1 MLPPNARTSQPRRRR
16 NERDGPVDSVKPR
29 FAPSSRSEDKRLKI
43 LAAAREVF
51 VQHGFQAA
59 SMDLVAAAAGVSK
72 VTIYSKFGS
81 KQELF
86 SAIVDDICEQ
96 ILAMEI
102 IVPEAVASTYAGLAE
117 LAVRYASVLFDPEVL
132 ALVRLAIGENHNQR
146 FIGRLYYQAGPAR
159 ARAGLAD
166 LLRAMSDSGD
176 LAIDDPELAA
186 DQFVALLQP
195 RRYYALLDPA
205 ASPSA
210 EEIERIARAGV
221 EVFLSHYATQPPD

>member
-1 MLPPNARTSQPRRRR
+1 MNGTVRTDRGRRAADPAKLPSAR
-16 NERDGPVDSVKPR
+16 
-29 FAPSSRSEDKRLKI
+29 SSGSTDKHQRI

-51 VQHGFQAA
+51 IQHGFQAA

-102 IVPEAVASTYAGLAE
+102 VLPGAVESSYEGLTE
-117 LAVRYASVLFDPEVL
+117 LAIRYALVLFDPEVL
-132 ALVRLAIGENHNQR
+132 ALVRLAIGENHDER
-146 FIGRLYYQAGPAR
+146 LLGRLYYQAGPAR
-159 ARAGLAD
+159 ARAGLAR
-166 LLRAMSDSGD
+166 LLQAMSDSGD

-210 EEIERIARAGV
+210 EEIEQVARAGA
-221 EVFLSHYATQPPD
+221 EVFLSHYATRPRS

>member
-1 MLPPNARTSQPRRRR
+1 MNRTVRTGHHRGQ
-16 NERDGPVDSVKPR
+16 VDSVKLPS
-29 FAPSSRSEDKRLKI
+29 APSSRSEDKRLRI

-81 KQELF
+81 KHELF

-96 ILAMEI
+96 ILAMEM
-102 IVPEAVASTYAGLAE
+102 IVPEAVESTYEGLAE
-117 LAVRYASVLFDPEVL
+117 LAVCYASVLFDPEVL
-132 ALVRLAIGENHNQR
+132 ALARLAIGENHNQKY
-146 FIGRLYYQAGPAR
+146 IGRLYYQAGPAR

-205 ASPSA
+205 ASPPA

-221 EVFLSHYATQPPD
+221 EVFLSYYAMQPRD

>member
-1 MLPPNARTSQPRRRR
+1 MNRTVRAGHGRDAASPARLRTARSP
-16 NERDGPVDSVKPR
+16 
-29 FAPSSRSEDKRLKI
+29 RSEDKRARI
-43 LAAAREVF
+43 LAAARQVF
-51 VQHGFQAA
+51 LRHGFQAA

-102 IVPEAVASTYAGLAE
+102 ILPGAVESSYEGLTE
-117 LAVRYASVLFDPEVL
+117 LAVRYALVLFDPDVL
-132 ALVRLAIGENHNQR
+132 DLVRLAIGENQDQKLL
-146 FIGRLYYQAGPAR
+146 GRLYYQAGPAR

-166 LLRAMSDSGD
+166 LLRAMSESGD

-205 ASPSA
+205 ASPST

-221 EVFLSHYATQPPD
+221 EVFLSRYATRPRHLNPGG

>member
-1 MLPPNARTSQPRRRR
+1 MNRTVRAGHGRDAASPARLRTARSP
-16 NERDGPVDSVKPR
+16 
-29 FAPSSRSEDKRLKI
+29 RSEDKRARI
-43 LAAAREVF
+43 LAAARQVF
-51 VQHGFQAA
+51 LRHGFQAA

-102 IVPEAVASTYAGLAE
+102 ILPGAVESSYEGLTE
-117 LAVRYASVLFDPEVL
+117 LAVRYALVLFDPDVL
-132 ALVRLAIGENHNQR
+132 DLVRLAIGENQDQKLL
-146 FIGRLYYQAGPAR
+146 GRLYYQAGPAR
-159 ARAGLAD
+159 ARAGLAG
-166 LLRAMSDSGD
+166 LLRAMSESGD

-205 ASPSA
+205 ASPST

-221 EVFLSHYATQPPD
+221 EVFLSRYATRPRHLNPGG